1 MRDPAHDTDP
11 RPEGAEPRQGG
22 DADGGGEHHERV
34 AEPHGDER
42 AEPQPEIR
50 SPPRHGGR
58 EEPPDD
64 DQQVSQP
71 AGHPRS
77 LPAHAFRATA
87 ATASTVRVSVN
98 PPPAV
103 TGSMTGQPAMRPIT
117 AMSAAPATTGTAT
130 RWSVGLSPARAA
142 RPAVSMPPIH
152 ATNVPSIHQIGR
164 YHQVLRP
171 PTASHVHG

>member
-11 RPEGAEPRQGG
+11 RPERAEPRQGG

-42 AEPQPEIR
+42 AQPQPEIR

-58 EEPPDD
+58 EEPSDD

-77 LPAHAFRATA
+77 LPAHAFPATA
-87 ATASTVRVSVN
+87 ATASTLRGSVN

-103 TGSMTGQPAMRPIT
+103 TGSMNRQPAMRPIT
-117 AMSAAPATTGTAT
+117 PMRAAPPTPCTAT
-130 RWSVGLSPARAA
+130 RWSRGVAP
-142 RPAVSMPPIH
+142 
-152 ATNVPSIHQIGR
+152 
-164 YHQVLRP
+164 
-171 PTASHVHG
+171 